1 MKLLYPGRLLL
12 GLATLGFQGYSHAS
26 TPTPD
31 LAAPFAL
38 SQLSLG
44 DGDWVNHQERTL
56 TYAKWIDLDRILYVF
71 RQNHGLDT
79 QGAEPNG
86 GWDAPSFPFRSHFQG
101 HFLTTWA
108 HCYAVLDDPEC
119 RDRANYVV
127 DELAKC
133 QANNEAVGFTPGYL
147 SGFPESEIEKVE
159 NRTLSNGNVPYYAI
173 HKTMAGLL
181 DVYQLVGNQQA
192 LDVLLGITG
201 WVDARTSRL
210 SHDEMQ
216 ESLETEFGGMN
227 EVFADMARRL
237 PDEDTELFIDLA
249 KRFDHERLF
258 EPLAAGRD
266 ELEGLH
272 ANTQI
277 PKWTGAV
284 LEYKAT
290 GDERYLA
297 IARNAWR
304 MTVSAHSY
312 AIGANSVAEHFR
324 APDAIADFLHDD
336 TAEACNSY
344 NMLKLTRELWT
355 LTPDDTAYFD
365 FYEVALLNHLIGQQD
380 PTSEHGHVTYFTP
393 LNPGGRR
400 GIGPVWGGGTFSTD
414 HDSFW
419 CCQGTAL
426 ETNTKLMDSIYFHD
440 EESLY
445 VNLFVASRLDWS
457 QRGVRV
463 SQTTRYPAEDTTTLT
478 FTGEASRFVLRV
490 RIPAWAEDAAI
501 TVNGQPVNG
510 TFEAGTYAAVDRRW
524 EDGDEVSVRLP
535 MSLRLIPAND
545 DPDVAA
551 VAFGPTILAGDYGDT
566 ELGERPS
573 LDLGSVRRLGTWP
586 SGLVFEGS
594 ASTGP
599 VLLGAFNAAQGFN
612 YNTYWNVTG
621 ELF

>member
-1 MKLLYPGRLLL
+1 MKLVHP
-12 GLATLGFQGYSHAS
+12 AAQ
-26 TPTPD
+26 TPD
-31 LAAPFAL
+31 LAAPFHL

-44 DGDWVNHQERTL
+44 DGDWVSYQERTL

-71 RQNHGLDT
+71 RENHGLDT

-86 GWDAPSFPFRSHFQG
+86 GWDAPDFPFRSHFQG
-101 HFLTTWA
+101 HFLTAWA
-108 HCYAVLDDPEC
+108 HFYAVLDDDEC
-119 RDRANYVV
+119 RDRAAYVV
-127 DELAKC
+127 EELAKC

-159 NRTLSNGNVPYYAI
+159 NRTLDNGNVPYYAI

-181 DVYQLVGNQQA
+181 DVYQHMGNQQA
-192 LDVLLGITG
+192 LDVLLGITD
-201 WVDARTSRL
+201 WIDVCTSRL

-227 EVFADMARRL
+227 EIFADMARRL
-237 PDEDTELFIDLA
+237 PDEDTELFIALA
-249 KRFDHERLF
+249 RRFDHERLF
-258 EPLAAGRD
+258 DPLSAGRD

-277 PKWTGAV
+277 PKWIGAA

-290 GDERYLA
+290 GEERYLE

-304 MTVSAHSY
+304 MTVWAHSY

-324 APDAIADFLHDD
+324 APDAIVDFLHDD
-336 TAEACNSY
+336 AAEACNSY

-355 LTPDDTAYFD
+355 LTPGDTEYFD
-365 FYEVALLNHLIGQQD
+365 FYEVAMLNHLIGQQD

-400 GIGPVWGGGTFSTD
+400 GVGPAWGGGTFSTD

-457 QRGVRV
+457 QRGVQV
-463 SQTTRYPAEDTTTLT
+463 SQTTRYPVDDTTTLT
-478 FTGEASRFVLRV
+478 FERGASQFVLRV
-490 RIPAWAEDAAI
+490 RIPAWAEDSEI
-501 TVNGQPVNG
+501 TVNGQRVNG
-510 TFEAGTYAAVDRRW
+510 TFEGGSYAVVDRRW
-524 EDGDEVSVRLP
+524 EDGDVVSVRLP

-545 DPDVAA
+545 DPNVAS
-551 VAFGPTILAGDYGDT
+551 VAFGPTILAGNYGDE
-566 ELGERPS
+566 ELAERPS
-573 LDLGSVRRLGTWP
+573 LDLGSIRRLD
-586 SGLVFEGS
+586 SGHTDLQFEGS
-594 ASTGP
+594 ASTGS

-612 YNTYWNVTG
+612 YNAYWNVTG
-621 ELF
+621 ELP